1 MATLGTTTTTR
12 DNLVTAQL
20 PLRTAKVY
28 PVKAGISVVRGEA
41 LKLVAGK
48 LEKLALVTDV
58 PYTVVLQDSNSA
70 SDAYVDYVTNG
81 SLLGS
86 ELTFAVGA
94 IADYRED
101 FLANT
106 QILIEG

>member
-1 MATLGTTTTTR
+1 MGTLDKTTTDR

-28 PVKAGISVVRGEA
+28 PVKAGLAVVRGEA
-41 LKLVAGK
+41 LKLVSGK

-58 PYTVVLQDSNSA
+58 PYTVVLQASDSA
-70 SDAYVDYVTNG
+70 SDAFVDYVANG

-94 IADYRED
+94 LSDYRED